1 MLQPAANKKVETSVR
16 RSWSIKSYLNA
27 VSFASTLPIAIVAG
41 LLAYNLL
48 ENAAQKTRSE
58 VEDRVRLLR
67 SAVELRIAN
76 VIEDLEVLARSPALK
91 NNNLSEFREHAIEV
105 VNVIGAIGIVL
116 VEPDGQQIIATRQA
130 IGAVLPKRTSL
141 ETQNRV
147 FQTGKR
153 GRSRTWYMPPRMDSR

>member
-1 MLQPAANKKVETSVR
+1 MLQLADKNEIGTSDR

-48 ENAAQKTRSE
+48 ENSAQKTRSD

-76 VIEDLEVLARSPALK
+76 VIEDLEVLSRSPALQ
-91 NNNLSEFREHAIEV
+91 NNNLADFREHAIEV

-116 VEPDGQQIIATRQA
+116 VEPDGQQIVSTRQA
-130 IGAVLPKRTSL
+130 PGGTHPKRTSL
-141 ETQNRV
+141 ET
-147 FQTGKR
+147 T
-153 GRSRTWYMPPRMDSR
+153 DSR

>member
-1 MLQPAANKKVETSVR
+1 MRRTGTIFSLAVRHPGLIDCANMLQPADKKEIETSDR

-27 VSFASTLPIAIVAG
+27 VSFASTFPIALVAG

-67 SAVELRIAN
+67 SAIELRIAN
-76 VIEDLEVLARSPALK
+76 VIEDLEVLTRSPALQK
-91 NNNLSEFREHAIEV
+91 NNLSEFREHAIEV

-116 VEPDGQQIIATRQA
+116 VEPDGQQIMSTRQA
-130 IGAVLPKRTSL
+130 IGAVL
-141 ETQNRV
+141 
-147 FQTGKR
+147 
-153 GRSRTWYMPPRMDSR
+153 

>member
-1 MLQPAANKKVETSVR
+1 
-16 RSWSIKSYLNA
+16 
-27 VSFASTLPIAIVAG
+27 
-41 LLAYNLL
+41 LL

-105 VNVIGAIGIVL
+105 VNVIGAIGIVRPERIKGRAL
-116 VEPDGQQIIATRQA
+116 NALGKRRGSEITFSELLHSPPCCGVCVTDAAASRAPDGM
-130 IGAVLPKRTSL
+130 
-141 ETQNRV
+141 
-147 FQTGKR
+147 F
-153 GRSRTWYMPPRMDSR
+153 

>member
-1 MLQPAANKKVETSVR
+1 MLQPADKKEIETSDR

-27 VSFASTLPIAIVAG
+27 VSFASTFPIALVAG

-67 SAVELRIAN
+67 SAIELRIAN
-76 VIEDLEVLARSPALK
+76 VIEDLEVLTRSPALQK
-91 NNNLSEFREHAIEV
+91 NNLSEFREHAIEV

-116 VEPDGQQIIATRQA
+116 VEPDGQQIM
-130 IGAVLPKRTSL
+130 S
-141 ETQNRV
+141 
-147 FQTGKR
+147 TGKQLEPFSPNGSR
-153 GRSRTWYMPPRMDSR
+153 LKRRTEPCRPGRCKCRTWCILRRTDSR